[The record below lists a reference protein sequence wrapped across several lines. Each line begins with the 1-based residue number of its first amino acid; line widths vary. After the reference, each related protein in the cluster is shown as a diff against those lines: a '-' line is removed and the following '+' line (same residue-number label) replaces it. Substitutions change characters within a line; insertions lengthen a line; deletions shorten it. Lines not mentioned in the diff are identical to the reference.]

1 VDRLYD
7 IEHDPEHLH
16 QLARETNRTPY
27 TAKYNQGIVDED
39 RAANEFERMAHEY
52 GYKGVVNHSRKIAS
66 LFGPQEV
73 QRYAKGGIVSAL
85 DQALGRV
92 KRKKGS
98 YNEYLAEL
106 RGMPGVKPAEIEQR
120 LRTPHSAAQNIP
132 GYDENKLT
140 PELFKKHFWLS
151 EPPVT
156 RELRPGDEL
165 PGGRYEDLTHE
176 GYEQYTIP
184 GGKDYREMLFLH
196 RPRGKDR
203 YHTNHYEDIPDVLGH
218 ARLKDRTGPNGEKV
232 LHVEELQSDWHQD
245 GRKYGYKT
253 RLDNQMLQ
261 AASDDAEKAKLELKR
276 LKRNHEAER
285 VAVDMGFGDPLSLS
299 QLGNQIAEATGPALR
314 TQSEYEKMRNSLA
327 KKVPDAPFKKDW
339 HEMMLKHLLVHAAKN
354 GYDTLAVTPGE
365 EQAKRF
371 DISKHIGEIHH
382 SGSDFVA
389 YSPEGK
395 TVIKRTGVRDEDLPG
410 LIGAELTQKLMA
422 QKPQGT
428 LRSLTGQ
435 DIKVGGEGMKGF
447 YDKMIP
453 TFLNKIGKPHGAQV
467 GTMAV
472 QHEHAPMT
480 SGDVLDDLAARGHS
494 QEQIN
499 NMQRADLAAHRSL
512 MEAERAAQPAPQ
524 VNLHALPITPQM
536 REHINNEGLPLYA
549 KGGGVDA
556 EKNLQA
562 FLKDSKVQQRMYHG
576 TTKDFT
582 QFHEPLHG
590 NFVTP
595 DPEFA
600 NAFLGERSRV
610 AHIMPVHV
618 RVTNPWDFENPE
630 HMAAVKRAA
639 VRKYPARHSTHATL
653 DEIGQPGDNWS
664 HIEHPDVQDLIK
676 GIGHDAYYT
685 SEGGTKN
692 LAVYDPRAIKSAI
705 GNEGTYDPEDP
716 DIRKANGGDVS
727 TDTMRAALA
736 LRKKPKAAPQD
747 AAYDP
752 EKYGEKGLLLAEGG
766 NVQTQN
772 NVITT
777 LAQRLGMTPDQ
788 VMQAIQQQ
796 PQGLAEGGQ
805 PDKKRKAKT
814 KGRLSLSDLL
824 QLSSV
829 GAEEAPDLP
838 IKEFVNPKHSM
849 IPEGGVQ
856 MPNGA
861 PFPMG
866 PQQPQEQQQQA
877 VQAQTG
883 IPGQVQGGAPLAAI
897 AAMLHQGAAG
907 APQQGQQPGQ
917 GNMLALTRQ
926 GQQMQAMRPP
936 MQPPMPQRPPMPPP
950 QRPGMQA
957 MAKGGKVTMSTADM
971 RRALEARKRKTK

>member
-1 VDRLYD
+1 
-7 IEHDPEHLH
+7 
-16 QLARETNRTPY
+16 
-27 TAKYNQGIVDED
+27 
-39 RAANEFERMAHEY
+39 
-52 GYKGVVNHSRKIAS
+52 
-66 LFGPQEV
+66 
-73 QRYAKGGIVSAL
+73 
-85 DQALGRV
+85 
-92 KRKKGS
+92 
-98 YNEYLAEL
+98 
-106 RGMPGVKPAEIEQR
+106 
-120 LRTPHSAAQNIP
+120 
-132 GYDENKLT
+132 
-140 PELFKKHFWLS
+140 
-151 EPPVT
+151 
-156 RELRPGDEL
+156 
-165 PGGRYEDLTHE
+165 
-176 GYEQYTIP
+176 
-184 GGKDYREMLFLH
+184 
-196 RPRGKDR
+196 
-203 YHTNHYEDIPDVLGH
+203 
-218 ARLKDRTGPNGEKV
+218 
-232 LHVEELQSDWHQD
+232 
-245 GRKYGYKT
+245 
-253 RLDNQMLQ
+253 
-261 AASDDAEKAKLELKR
+261 
-276 LKRNHEAER
+276 
-285 VAVDMGFGDPLSLS
+285 
-299 QLGNQIAEATGPALR
+299 
-314 TQSEYEKMRNSLA
+314 
-327 KKVPDAPFKKDW
+327 
-339 HEMMLKHLLVHAAKN
+339 
-354 GYDTLAVTPGE
+354 
-365 EQAKRF
+365 
-371 DISKHIGEIHH
+371 
-382 SGSDFVA
+382 
-389 YSPEGK
+389 
-395 TVIKRTGVRDEDLPG
+395 
-410 LIGAELTQKLMA
+410 
-422 QKPQGT
+422 
-428 LRSLTGQ
+428 
-435 DIKVGGEGMKGF
+435 
-447 YDKMIP
+447 
-453 TFLNKIGKPHGAQV
+453 
-467 GTMAV
+467 MAV
-472 QHEHAPMT
+472 QTEHAPMT

-562 FLKDSKVQQRMYHG
+562 FLKDSKVQQRMYHA
-576 TTKDFT
+576 TNKDFT
-582 QFHEPLHG
+582 QFHKPLHG

-600 NAFLGERSRV
+600 NAFMGEGRRG

-639 VRKYPARHSTHATL
+639 ARKYPALHSVHATL
-653 DEIGQPGDNWS
+653 DEIGQPGNNWS
-664 HIEHPDVQDLIK
+664 HIEHPDVQDLIRRV
-676 GIGHDAYYT
+676 GHDAYYT
-685 SEGGTKN
+685 SEDGTKN

-705 GNEGTYDPEDP
+705 GNEGTYDPENP
-716 DIRKANGGDVS
+716 DILKANGGGVS

-752 EKYGEKGLLLAEGG
+752 EKYGEKSLLLAEGG
-766 NVQTQN
+766 TVQTQN

-777 LAQRLGMTPDQ
+777 LAQRLGITPDQ

-805 PDKKRKAKT
+805 PDKKRKAK
-814 KGRLSLSDLL
+814 GRLSLSDLL
-824 QLSSV
+824 RLSSV

-866 PQQPQEQQQQA
+866 PQQQQQPPQQQQP
-877 VQAQTG
+877 QEQTG
-883 IPGQVQGGAPLAAI
+883 IPGQVQGGAPMAAI

-936 MQPPMPQRPPMPPP
+936 MPPP